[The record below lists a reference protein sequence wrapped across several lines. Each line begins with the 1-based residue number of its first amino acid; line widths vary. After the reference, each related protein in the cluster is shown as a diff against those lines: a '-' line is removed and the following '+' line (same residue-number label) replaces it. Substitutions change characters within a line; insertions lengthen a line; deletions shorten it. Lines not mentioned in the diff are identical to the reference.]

1 MSHIKNLFYTF
12 VWSFC
17 PQLIFDG
24 YVYAGVPPLYR
35 VNTAKDYQYLKD
47 DAALLAFREKNKGKK
62 YDVTRLKGLGEM
74 SIDETEECLVNP
86 ENRIIKQVVVE
97 DATLA
102 EKLFEDLM
110 GTSVTNRKAYVIE
123 HAKEAEYIV

>member
-1 MSHIKNLFYTF
+1 M
-12 VWSFC
+12 
-17 PQLIFDG
+17 
-24 YVYAGVPPLYR
+24 
-35 VNTAKDYQYLKD
+35 
-47 DAALLAFREKNKGKK
+47 
-62 YDVTRLKGLGEM
+62 VTLDNNVGEM

-97 DATLA
+97 DAALA